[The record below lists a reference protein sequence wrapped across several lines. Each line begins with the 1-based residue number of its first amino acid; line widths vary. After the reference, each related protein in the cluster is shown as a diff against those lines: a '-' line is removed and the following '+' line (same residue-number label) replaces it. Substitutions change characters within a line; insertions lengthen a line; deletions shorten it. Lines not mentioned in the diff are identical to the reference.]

1 MKYFQCIV
9 IIKPWNIFK
18 QSLNCTITNRVTLP
32 CTVKLATGYV
42 RDYSYYE
49 WQCYSK
55 GVEGI

>member
-1 MKYFQCIV
+1 VWFKYNY
-9 IIKPWNIFK
+9 KNWK